1 MKKEEEI
8 QWTEGT
14 MTKLGKVKIIR
25 QGQVEEEKETNRKK
39 LSVKKLQEECKKRN
53 IGFMTSWTKAA
64 LIKRLEDEDNRDKE
78 LLKLKKQLDKI
89 KQEPKN
95 LLDKA
100 QTNLTKYNNY
110 KKQLEG
116 EIKSLHSQKEKLGK
130 KWSDNNKIIAETE
143 SLIKSLI

>member
-1 MKKEEEI
+1 M
-8 QWTEGT
+8 
-14 MTKLGKVKIIR
+14 
-25 QGQVEEEKETNRKK
+25 NRKEI
-39 LSVKKLQEECKKRN
+39 SVKKLQEECKKRN

-78 LLKLKKQLDKI
+78 ILKLKKQLAKI

-95 LLDKA
+95 LLDRA
-100 QTNLTKYNNY
+100 QMSLMKYKNY

-116 EIKSLHSQKEKLGK
+116 EIKTLHNEKVRLGQI
-130 KWSDNNKIIAETE
+130 WLENNTNIAETE